1 LVWFLGPATEW
12 QGKGRFKLGKRKL
25 EIVSNFVNC
34 SLLTEAETLNAFE
47 QSKQIDWSFYPELYQ
62 AKLRRV
68 RRAIDAL
75 VAKSREHFALQDLDS
90 ND

>member
-1 LVWFLGPATEW
+1 M
-12 QGKGRFKLGKRKL
+12 
-25 EIVSNFVNC
+25 SNFVNC

-47 QSKQIDWSFYPELYQ
+47 QSKQIDWSLYPELYQ